1 MAITLETS
9 PRIIRRKQLETR
21 LGLSRSTIYG
31 KLTNNPNRPNEYDPT
46 FPKPIR
52 LGGENSRAVGWLESE
67 VDAWLALQIEKSRSK
82 AEASA

>member
-1 MAITLETS
+1 MATATS
-9 PRIIRRKQLETR
+9 TSTRIIRRKQLEAR

-31 KLTNNPNRPNEYDPT
+31 KLTNNPNRPKEYDPT

-67 VDAWLALQIEKSRSK
+67 IDVWLNAQIENSRSK
-82 AEASA
+82 AEA